1 MGPLRGPVY
10 PEGKSKQ
17 KNFSAL
23 QSLAID
29 QAGATATFAT
39 ANSKRGIMEPKAIQI
54 DFSGRDLRRLIIP
67 LVIEQLLAITVG
79 LLDSVMVSQ
88 VGEAAISA
96 VSLVD
101 TVNVLLVNTFA
112 ALATGGAA
120 IAGQYLGRQERDK
133 AGHAGE
139 QLLLFMA
146 EASLLITLLFYLARG
161 FVLNV
166 VFGQVEPD
174 VAAYANTYYL
184 IVESSTPFL
193 AVYSAGAALFRVMGN
208 SKISMWV
215 SLGMNI
221 INAVGNALLIFGLHM
236 GVEGVAIPTLVSRI
250 FAAAAMVLLLRR
262 PGLPLQVERL
272 ALRHD
277 RYIVK
282 NILRFGVPN
291 GLESSMFQL
300 GKILLLSTVA
310 VLGTA
315 AVAANAIGNTLCT
328 FQCVAGN
335 ALGLGI
341 VTVVSQCV
349 GAGDYGKARL
359 YARKLLKT
367 AYLAM
372 DISIVL
378 VYLALPM
385 VLRLY
390 NVSPEAETWARQVIW
405 MHGFVGMLIWPL
417 SFTLPQALRAAG
429 DTRFTMV
436 VSSVSMWT
444 MRVGFGILLGRVLGF
459 GVVGIWMAM
468 FADWLL
474 RIAFFIPRFHGHKWE
489 TMVL

>member
-1 MGPLRGPVY
+1 
-10 PEGKSKQ
+10 
-17 KNFSAL
+17 
-23 QSLAID
+23 
-29 QAGATATFAT
+29 
-39 ANSKRGIMEPKAIQI
+39 MEIEPIQV
-54 DFSGRDLRRLIIP
+54 DFSGRDLRRLVVP

-79 LLDSVMVSQ
+79 LLDSIMVSQ

-101 TVNVLLVNTFA
+101 TVNVLLVNAFS

-139 QLLLFMA
+139 QLLLFMI
-146 EASLLITLLFYLARG
+146 EISLFIMALFYLAKG

-193 AVYSAGAALFRVMGN
+193 AIYNAGAALFRVMGN

-215 SLGMNI
+215 SLVMNI
-221 INAVGNALLIFGLHM
+221 INGAGNALLIFGFHM
-236 GVEGVAIPTLVSRI
+236 GVEGVAIPTVASRV
-250 FAAAAMVLLLRR
+250 FAAAAMLVLLRR
-262 PGLPLQVERL
+262 PQLPLQVEKL
-272 ALRHD
+272 SLRHD

-282 NILRFGVPN
+282 NILRFGVTN

-315 AVAANAIGNTLCT
+315 SVAANAIGNTMAN
-328 FQCVAGN
+328 FQCVAGS

-341 VTVVSQCV
+341 VTVVSRCV
-349 GAGDYGKARL
+349 GAGDYGKARF
-359 YARKLLKT
+359 YTKKLLKYT
-367 AYLAM
+367 YAAM
-372 DISIVL
+372 SLCILL
-378 VYLALPM
+378 VYLSMPL

-390 NVSPEAETWARQVIW
+390 NVSPEAEGYARQVVW
-405 MHGFVGMLIWPL
+405 MHGFMGILIWPL
-417 SFTLPQALRAAG
+417 AFTLPQALRAAG

-436 VSSVSMWT
+436 VSTVSMWT
-444 MRVGFGILLGRVLGF
+444 MRVGFGILLGRFLGF

-468 FADWLL
+468 FVDWLL
-474 RIAFFIPRFHGHKWE
+474 RIAFFVPRFHGHRWE
-489 TMVL
+489 SMGLEKT

>member
-1 MGPLRGPVY
+1 
-10 PEGKSKQ
+10 
-17 KNFSAL
+17 
-23 QSLAID
+23 
-29 QAGATATFAT
+29 
-39 ANSKRGIMEPKAIQI
+39 MEPKPIQI
-54 DFSGRDLRRLIIP
+54 DFTNRDLRRLIIP

-101 TVNVLLVNTFA
+101 TVNVLLVNAFA

-120 IAGQYLGRQERDK
+120 IAGQYLGRREREK
-133 AGHAGE
+133 AGHAGA
-139 QLLLFMA
+139 QLLLFMM
-146 EASLLITLLFYLARG
+146 EASLLITLVFYLARG
-161 FVLNV
+161 FVLDV

-184 IVESSTPFL
+184 IVEASTPFL

-208 SKISMWV
+208 SKVSMWV
-215 SLGMNI
+215 SLVMNV
-221 INAVGNALLIFGLHM
+221 INAAGNALLIFGFHM
-236 GVEGVAIPTLVSRI
+236 GVEGVAIPTVISRA
-250 FAAAAMVLLLRR
+250 FAAAAMLVLLRR
-262 PGLPLQVERL
+262 PGMALQVERL
-272 ALRHD
+272 SLRHD

-282 NILRFGVPN
+282 NILRFGVTN

-315 AVAANAIGNTLCT
+315 SVAANAIGNTLCT

-349 GAGDYGKARL
+349 GAGDYGKARF
-359 YARKLLKT
+359 YTKKLLKMT
-367 AYLAM
+367 YVCM
-372 DISIVL
+372 DACIVL
-378 VYLALPM
+378 VYLAMPL
-385 VLRLY
+385 VLRVY
-390 NVSPEAETWARQVIW
+390 NVSPEAEGYARQIIW
-405 MHGFVGMLIWPL
+405 MHGFMGMLIWPL

-444 MRVGFGILLGRVLGF
+444 MRVGFGVLLGRFMGF
-459 GVVGIWMAM
+459 GVLGIWMAM

-474 RIAFFIPRFHGHKWE
+474 RILLFLPRFHGHRWE
-489 TMVL
+489 TMALSSD

>member
-1 MGPLRGPVY
+1 
-10 PEGKSKQ
+10 
-17 KNFSAL
+17 
-23 QSLAID
+23 
-29 QAGATATFAT
+29 
-39 ANSKRGIMEPKAIQI
+39 MEIKPTQV
-54 DFSGRDLRRLIIP
+54 DFSGRDLRRLIVP

-101 TVNVLLVNTFA
+101 TVNVLLVNAFA

-120 IAGQYLGRQERDK
+120 IAGQYLGRREREK
-133 AGHAGE
+133 AGHSGE
-139 QLLLFMA
+139 QLLLFMI
-146 EASLLITLLFYLARG
+146 EASLAIMALFYLGKG

-166 VFGQVEPD
+166 VFGQVEAD
-174 VAAYANTYYL
+174 VAAYANTYYM
-184 IVESSTPFL
+184 IVESSIPFL
-193 AVYSAGAALFRVMGN
+193 AIYSAGAALFRVMGN

-215 SLGMNI
+215 SLVMNI
-221 INAVGNALLIFGLHM
+221 INGAGNALLIFGFRM
-236 GVEGVAIPTLVSRI
+236 GVEGVAIPTLVSRTI
-250 FAAAAMVLLLRR
+250 AAAAMLVLLRG
-262 PGLPLQVERL
+262 PGLPLQVEKL
-272 ALRHD
+272 TLRHD

-282 NILRFGVPN
+282 NILRFGVTN

-300 GKILLLSTVA
+300 GKILLLSTVS

-315 AVAANAIGNTLCT
+315 SVAANAIGNTFGT

-349 GAGDYGKARL
+349 GAGDYGKARF
-359 YARKLLKT
+359 YTKKLLKMT
-367 AYLAM
+367 YAFMSLC
-372 DISIVL
+372 ILL
-378 VYLALPM
+378 VYLAMPFF
-385 VLRLY
+385 LRLY
-390 NVSPEAETWARQVIW
+390 NVSPEAELYARQIVW
-405 MHGFVGMLIWPL
+405 LHGFFGMLIWPL

-468 FADWLL
+468 FVDWFL
-474 RIAFFIPRFHGHKWE
+474 RIALFLPRFHGHKWE
-489 TMVL
+489 TMALDRD